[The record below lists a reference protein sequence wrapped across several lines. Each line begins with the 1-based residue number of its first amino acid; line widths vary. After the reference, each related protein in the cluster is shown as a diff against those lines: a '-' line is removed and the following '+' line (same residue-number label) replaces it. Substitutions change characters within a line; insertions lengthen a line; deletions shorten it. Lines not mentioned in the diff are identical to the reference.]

1 MERAFR
7 QWCKQQLPISTT
19 IGERIYPMQAP
30 QAAPLPRM
38 VYQEIS
44 SVPLLSQDKFS
55 GSQTSRLQIT
65 VHAADYGTAKQLS
78 RTLAGLSPT
87 FRGMFVGDPAKIR
100 GAIPQGVQDLPS
112 ETPAGADKPISSV
125 SQDWLVHWKE

>member
-7 QWCKQQLPISTT
+7 LWCKQHPEISST
-19 IGERIYPMQAP
+19 IGERIYPLQAP
-30 QAAPLPRM
+30 STATLPRM

-65 VHAADYGTAKQLS
+65 VHAADYGTAKQLA
-78 RTLAGLSPT
+78 RAVARLST
-87 FRGMFVGDPAKIR
+87 SFRGMMVGDSAKIR
-100 GAIPQGVQDLPS
+100 GAIPQGIRDLPPTVPS
-112 ETPAGADKPISSV
+112 GSDKPISSV

>member
-7 QWCKQQLPISTT
+7 QWCKQQLAISTT

-30 QAAPLPRM
+30 QTAALPRM
-38 VYQEIS
+38 VYQEIA
-44 SVPLLSQDKFS
+44 SVPLLSQDKFQ

-65 VHAADYGTAKQLS
+65 VHAADYGTAKQLA
-78 RTLAGLSPT
+78 RTVAGLST
-87 FRGMFVGDPAKIR
+87 SFRGRFVGDPAKIR
-100 GAIPQGVQDLPS
+100 GAIPQGVRDLPA
-112 ETPAGADKPISSV
+112 TIPAGADKPISSV